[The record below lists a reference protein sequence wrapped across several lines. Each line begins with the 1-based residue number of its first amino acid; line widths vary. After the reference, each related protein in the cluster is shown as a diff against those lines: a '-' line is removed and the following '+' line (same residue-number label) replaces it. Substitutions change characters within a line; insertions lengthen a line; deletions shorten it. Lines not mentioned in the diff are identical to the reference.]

1 MVEGAYQGVMRRT
14 FNGECM
20 WERGPF
26 EVIFFIDLLLRSSV
40 RIWLA
45 IPLR

>member
-26 EVIFFIDLLLRSSV
+26 EVISSV